1 MSILGV
7 ESVVFG
13 VADLAE
19 HTRFWTDFG
28 LTPES
33 GDERET
39 VFRLPSGSRVI
50 LYKHGDA
57 RLPSPDPFPGDG
69 LKETVWGVADQAA
82 LDRYRRQ
89 PRHRSPGHHGR

>member
-13 VADLAE
+13 VEDLAL

-28 LTPES
+28 LVTEHV
-33 GDERET
+33 DDAET

-50 LYKHGDA
+50 LYRHGDA

-69 LKETVWGVADQAA
+69 I
-82 LDRYRRQ
+82 
-89 PRHRSPGHHGR
+89 